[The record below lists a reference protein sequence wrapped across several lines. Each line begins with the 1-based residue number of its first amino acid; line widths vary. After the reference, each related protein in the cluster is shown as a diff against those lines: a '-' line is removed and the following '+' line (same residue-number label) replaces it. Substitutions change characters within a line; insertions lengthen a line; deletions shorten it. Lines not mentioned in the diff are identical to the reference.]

1 MIYLNS
7 FGEDLRSPLQRI
19 ILYRNN
25 FDRECRRYC
34 FIKPDYEAS
43 SYFITQIV
51 TIRHQRLS
59 TNLDRYI
66 SASGPIINSKYR
78 ILHCAGKVTSKLTT
92 SCTCQFSS
100 KPSPV
105 WNTLLLRIIRNSV
118 QIRRA
123 SHIQPSSCIRIYIR
137 SRIRLIDTQQHQIYS
152 IFISIRINLISSI
165 PGNVPFSLHANHE
178 E

>member
-1 MIYLNS
+1 MNSIYFIKGQPLLIYLNS

-78 ILHCAGKVTSKLTT
+78 ILHCAGRVTSKLTT
-92 SCTCQFSS
+92 SCTCRFHQNHLPFGI
-100 KPSPV
+100 
-105 WNTLLLRIIRNSV
+105 LL
-118 QIRRA
+118 
-123 SHIQPSSCIRIYIR
+123 
-137 SRIRLIDTQQHQIYS
+137 IRLI
-152 IFISIRINLISSI
+152 RMEINIEYI
-165 PGNVPFSLHANHE
+165 
-178 E
+178 

>member
-1 MIYLNS
+1 MNSIYFIKGQPLLIYLNS

-78 ILHCAGKVTSKLTT
+78 ILHCAGRVTDNFLYLS
-92 SCTCQFSS
+92 FSS

-105 WNTLLLRIIRNSV
+105 WNTLLHPDYKKLRSD
-118 QIRRA
+118 
-123 SHIQPSSCIRIYIR
+123 SSGFPYTAILLYTH
-137 SRIRLIDTQQHQIYS
+137 LYQKPHQ
-152 IFISIRINLISSI
+152 
-165 PGNVPFSLHANHE
+165 VD
-178 E
+178 